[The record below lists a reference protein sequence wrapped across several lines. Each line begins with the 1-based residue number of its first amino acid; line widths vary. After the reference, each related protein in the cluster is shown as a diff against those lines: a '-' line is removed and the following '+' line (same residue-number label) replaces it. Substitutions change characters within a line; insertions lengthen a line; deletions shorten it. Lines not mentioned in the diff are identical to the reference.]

1 MSEKNRRIYYEY
13 ETAGKY
19 NEAQKLGKKCFST
32 YKFHLA
38 GSKFLLHKLI
48 QLPILV
54 QCEAWKGG
62 AAQPASLTKC
72 IKDLEEHKKSPE
84 YKAAVEL
91 SKKRGDEHVRLSKQ
105 IWKET
110 QTLAKAK
117 KLSERAW
124 SVEGHWRTLD
134 ATQRKLVEDYD
145 CGRLE
150 RSLRELVKSKTPSY
164 RGVGAAVQCS

>member
-1 MSEKNRRIYYEY
+1 MSEKNLRIYYEH
-13 ETAGKY
+13 ETAGRY
-19 NEAQKLGKKCFST
+19 NEAQKLGKRCFST

-48 QLPILV
+48 QLPILA
-54 QCEAWKGG
+54 QCNAWKGG

-72 IKDLEEHKKSPE
+72 IKDLEEHKKSRE
-84 YKAAVEL
+84 YMAAVER
-91 SKKRGDEHVRLSKQ
+91 SKKRGDDHVRLSKQ

-110 QTLAKAK
+110 QTLAKAT
-117 KLSERAW
+117 KLSKQAK
-124 SVEGHWRTLD
+124 EGHYCDLD
-134 ATQRKLVEDYD
+134 ATEQKLVEAYD

-150 RSLRELVKSKTPSY
+150 LSLRQLVSLKTPTY